1 MLRALFAASALL
13 VMAMPLAQAANTQE
27 AQAQFEAQAEKTCN
41 DALEHDNFGAYQ
53 SMDECVNST
62 AQKLA
67 RESKVKT
74 SDSKTG
80 RPN

>member
-1 MLRALFAASALL
+1 MLRAVFTAAALL
-13 VMAMPLAQAANTQE
+13 LSGMSLAQAADAQGS
-27 AQAQFEAQAEKTCN
+27 QAQIQAQAEKTCN

-53 SMDECVNST
+53 SMDECVTST

-67 RESKVKT
+67 RAERLKV
-74 SDSKTG
+74 SDSKSV